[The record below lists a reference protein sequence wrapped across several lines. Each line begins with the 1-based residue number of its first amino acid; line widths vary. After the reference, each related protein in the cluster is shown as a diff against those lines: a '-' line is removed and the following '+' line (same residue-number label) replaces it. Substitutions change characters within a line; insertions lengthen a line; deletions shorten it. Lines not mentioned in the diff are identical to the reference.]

1 MNTNWLKTKWRRIA
15 HAVESRHANERA
27 RRDFERV
34 LDAAYN
40 VWCVAVLAVCAL
52 IAFGV
57 R

>member
-1 MNTNWLKTKWRRIA
+1 MKTNWLKTKWRRIA
-15 HAVESRHANERA
+15 DAVESRHANERA

-34 LDAAYN
+34 FDVAYN

-52 IAFGV
+52 IVFGV

>member
-1 MNTNWLKTKWRRIA
+1 MKTNWLKTKWRRIA

-34 LDAAYN
+34 FDVAYD
-40 VWCVAVLAVCAL
+40 VWFVAVLAVCAL
-52 IAFGV
+52 IVFGV

>member
-1 MNTNWLKTKWRRIA
+1 MKTNWLKTKWRRIA

-34 LDAAYN
+34 FDVAYN

-52 IAFGV
+52 IVFGV